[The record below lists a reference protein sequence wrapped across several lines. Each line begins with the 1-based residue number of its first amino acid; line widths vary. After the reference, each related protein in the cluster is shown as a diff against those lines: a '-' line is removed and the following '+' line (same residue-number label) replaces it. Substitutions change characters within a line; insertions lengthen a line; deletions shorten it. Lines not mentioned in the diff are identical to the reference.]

1 MEEDSGKLGDAIPE
15 VKPGL
20 DQGPAAP
27 PPRRPRSSTK
37 AVRPSWWLTPRTVA
51 SQVVA
56 ELSLTWMDDPNQ
68 CGQQPIVSE
77 YIDTSAFFE
86 LHRNLQLFVRR
97 KSLRKNTASK
107 ALDRLYRTPIRQ
119 RSTIEHIEF
128 YGAKLFRAEMP
139 RARYSSA
146 MECFMAVSERNES
159 SGLAITMPN
168 EILIRGLTPA
178 ARKKRTDFFEEL
190 FCALKKDDIKNRSDR
205 DLRRVDRCEK
215 RLVSLFDAVLRSC
228 PSGVHIVAADLY
240 VRPPEVSSDY
250 DLLYKYL
257 KNMPV
262 DDVMSALLNAR
273 SKFAKQTLN
282 SKKNILGKLDWLMTP
297 AVGRM
302 GEPYITMWMFFD
314 ARSVSSAK
322 EAKDAANKI
331 KSEIKREWAVA
342 AEGSSFCNTCFSIEV
357 KGKLPPNGC
366 ISSGDIRAVN
376 KAKKCLFYLAHRWA
390 YCSPII
396 PEKMDTYWSSQ
407 RRHDDGKRKNDW
419 ECSYRLFSAEE
430 IAEAKKKLK
439 VEEGAVNKEM
449 KAVTRA
455 FPMQDISGSERAA
468 GSEPNEFVDYVY
480 EQQLKKYFS
489 SLVDKKAG
497 INDAQ
502 SALDT
507 VSRKIKSRQKAELQ
521 QKDRRSTVSSTR
533 AKRLPIEAERHM
545 GESIRAFDDRY
556 HADSYSQREHPLVAS
571 GHSISG
577 EQEARNLRDQNEA
590 SQPFHEVEQLSEQQN
605 QQGFT
610 ADSGE
615 EVGAEASVIAT
626 TDGQSSAD
634 SDEEPGRVSAVK
646 SRNEISSIR
655 KKEVSTM
662 VPFSKRRETTVEEE
676 PEKWR
681 KTPGATVGGSKQEFS
696 AQDTRPDE
704 GDKSYRDVRSDRKRK
719 ELSAIGVSPVRRETT
734 VEARLEK
741 RRTKLN
747 ATVDGAKK
755 TGSSPDN
762 LSDETD

>member
-1 MEEDSGKLGDAIPE
+1 MDEDKLGDAIPE

-37 AVRPSWWLTPRTVA
+37 AVRPSWWLSPRTVA
-51 SQVVA
+51 SHVVA
-56 ELSLTWMDDPNQ
+56 ELSSTWMDDPDGRGHQ
-68 CGQQPIVSE
+68 SIVDE
-77 YIDTSAFFE
+77 RINTVAFFE
-86 LHRNLQLFVRR
+86 LHQNLQLFVRR

-119 RSTIEHIEF
+119 RSTIERIEF
-128 YGAKLFRAEMP
+128 YGAELFRAEMP

-146 MECFMAVSERNES
+146 MECFMAVSDRNK
-159 SGLAITMPN
+159 SGELAITMPD
-168 EILIRGLTPA
+168 EILIRGLTPEA
-178 ARKKRTDFFEEL
+178 QQKRADFFEEL
-190 FCALKKDDIKNRSDR
+190 FCALKEDDIKNRSDR

-215 RLVSLFDAVLRSC
+215 RLVSLFDAVLRSF

-250 DLLYKYL
+250 DLLCKYL
-257 KNMPV
+257 KNIPV
-262 DDVMSALLNAR
+262 DDVTSALLNAR
-273 SKFAKQTLN
+273 SKFAKKTLN

-314 ARSVSSAK
+314 ARSVSSVK
-322 EAKDAANKI
+322 TAKDASDKI

-342 AEGSSFCNTCFSIEV
+342 AGERSPCITDFSTEERF
-357 KGKLPPNGC
+357 KMPPNGC
-366 ISSGDIRAVN
+366 ISSDHIKAVN
-376 KAKKCLFYLAHRWA
+376 RTKKRLFYLAHRWG

-407 RRHDDGKRKNDW
+407 RRHEDGKRKNDW

-449 KAVTRA
+449 KVVTRA

-468 GSEPNEFVDYVY
+468 GYEPNEFVDYVY
-480 EQQLKKYFS
+480 QQQLKKYFS

-533 AKRLPIEAERHM
+533 AKRLPIDAERHM
-545 GESIRAFDDRY
+545 GESIGASDDRY
-556 HADSYSQREHPLVAS
+556 HADSYSQREHPPVAS
-571 GHSISG
+571 GRSISG
-577 EQEARNLRDQNEA
+577 EQEARNLRDQDEA
-590 SQPFHEVEQLSEQQN
+590 SQPYQQEL
-605 QQGFT
+605 T
-610 ADSGE
+610 ADAGE
-615 EVGAEASVIAT
+615 EIGAEASVIAT
-626 TDGQSSAD
+626 TDGQSPVD
-634 SDEEPGRVSAVK
+634 SDEEPSQVSAAESGNEASSLK
-646 SRNEISSIR
+646 KKEIS
-655 KKEVSTM
+655 TM
-662 VPFSKRRETTVEEE
+662 AHFSKRRVTTVEV
-676 PEKWR
+676 K
-681 KTPGATVGGSKQEFS
+681 
-696 AQDTRPDE
+696 
-704 GDKSYRDVRSDRKRK
+704 
-719 ELSAIGVSPVRRETT
+719 LVS
-734 VEARLEK
+734 
-741 RRTKLN
+741 
-747 ATVDGAKK
+747 
-755 TGSSPDN
+755 
-762 LSDETD
+762 